1 MAFRSS
7 GFVASLELCPDF
19 ETMDFIAELGDVAAA
34 GDDIREV
41 VFG

>member
-1 MAFRSS
+1 LLRWSFAPISK
-7 GFVASLELCPDF
+7 L
-19 ETMDFIAELGDVAAA
+19 DFIAELGDVAAA